1 MKWQVGKGEKPDPFQ
16 PLELRPSV
24 ATQTLPVT
32 GLPPLAPQPDSTAA
46 TSAAAA
52 TAIDLPGQPRGVRPL
67 AAVEGLYRQTTA
79 EKPLSEQQPSALP
92 TGPGPTSALPFT
104 ASNAV
109 QLQQPGTRKGTTERA
124 NAARGKGNA
133 HVAGSGDDKSAV
145 RSKAVMI
152 LQLALVGSL
161 KLTPQ
166 EAAEDLEQAVF
177 AAFAEEGMPGI
188 RSVRICHVTSCPCTC
203 GFQFDAALVETA
215 VACHLF
221 DCNAC
226 M

>member
-24 ATQTLPVT
+24 ATQTPSVS
-32 GLPPLAPQPDSTAA
+32 GLPLLAAQPDGTAA

-52 TAIDLPGQPRGVRPL
+52 TAIDFPRQPRGVRPQ
-67 AAVEGLYRQTTA
+67 AADQNLSRQSTA

-92 TGPGPTSALPFT
+92 TGPGATSALPFT

-109 QLQQPGTRKGTTERA
+109 QSQQPGTRRDTAERVD
-124 NAARGKGNA
+124 AARGKA
-133 HVAGSGDDKSAV
+133 HAHSAGSGDDKSAV

-177 AAFAEEGMPGI
+177 AAFAEDGMPGL
-188 RSVRICHVTSCPCTC
+188 RSVSICNVTYS
-203 GFQFDAALVETA
+203 QHAYA
-215 VACHLF
+215 
-221 DCNAC
+221 
-226 M
+226 